1 MRYAVFNEPDGGS
14 IRSAY
19 EAVRFRQGIYG
30 IWKKSGKLENEASVG
45 LMTRS
50 KGLGHRSGYIPKC
63 ITDEMQMVN
72 PVDFIKRLGCE

>member
-1 MRYAVFNEPDGGS
+1 MRFPVGAYKRNIIIICNVIDNICTMWYAVFNEPDGGS

-50 KGLGHRSGYIPKC
+50 EGE
-63 ITDEMQMVN
+63 DE
-72 PVDFIKRLGCE
+72 G